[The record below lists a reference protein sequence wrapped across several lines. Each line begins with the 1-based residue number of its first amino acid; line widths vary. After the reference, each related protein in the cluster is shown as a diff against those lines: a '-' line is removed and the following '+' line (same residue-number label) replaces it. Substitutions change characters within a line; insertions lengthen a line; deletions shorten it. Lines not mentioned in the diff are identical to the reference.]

1 MASSIAI
8 PTTIP
13 DSSQYILIR
22 HFIQQNTTKCTI
34 FGEENS
40 FLPLAAIKALATHEN
55 IREVVHRDSDLKK
68 IYFPEYSRSF
78 LTYRVYRHA
87 QKLFVLAVAED
98 LGMLFLRDLL
108 RGKRAVDENLPL
120 KMNTRVRDEN
130 DVFWSDVDTQG

>member
-1 MASSIAI
+1 MASSMTI

-13 DSSQYILIR
+13 YTSQYILIQ
-22 HFIQQNTTKCTI
+22 HSIQQNTIKCTL

-40 FLPLAAIKALATHEN
+40 FLPSAAIKALATHGN
-55 IREVVHRDSDLKK
+55 IREVVNHDLDLKK
-68 IYFPEYSRSF
+68 IYFPEHSRSF
-78 LTYRVYRHA
+78 LTYRVYKHA